1 MENKKLNIIQLIEQN
16 PIIRLNSN
24 YQSKFIEK
32 IQKNFTETQ
41 QHLFVASFYCY
52 LNYDKNDFIIDLEDV
67 WKWLGFGRKEE
78 CKRVLTKHFIQDIDY
93 KIFTKETNIEIFAP
107 PTCGAK
113 KSTNE
118 TRGGYNKEKILM
130 TINTFKKLCLKSD
143 TKKADEIH
151 DYFIKL
157 EETFQE
163 IINEESNEL
172 KLQLT
177 ENKQLL
183 LENQIQNVKEK
194 QETLLFSYHKKS
206 IVYIFKIILNGKV
219 YYKFG
224 FTDNIKK
231 RMNEHRRLMKCEL
244 HLIFC
249 IESKG
254 NIELENKLK
263 QHFKNFPN
271 EQCKRITLDI
281 NDYEYTEIIDTTG
294 NININNICSLLVEF
308 NKNIGDNIETKRE
321 ILTDEKEKL
330 KLENENINLKIQ
342 YNEVQRQNYY
352 IKELEEKLKKANDK
366 IKELTDELAK
376 LRFKPVI
383 NEQDNTNQHFSNE
396 IYEKFITEN
405 CQLGT
410 NFKCSTM
417 DLLNSFK
424 ISLQNTIYEAKING
438 YYDEYK
444 YNKSTNYVLPS
455 YKKEFY
461 EYFENKLN
469 YKASAMKFRDKETQ
483 KSHNE
488 RGFFGIRL
496 KQQNEQLY
504 ENNVYQD
511 FINKNL
517 IKDSYENTI
526 KTTEII
532 EIFIEYLNK
541 NNIKVLFKRGGSQPE
556 YTQFLKEFFEYICNY
571 FNIKEQRIKFI
582 DFKSARSGFRYLKK
596 VN

>member
-1 MENKKLNIIQLIEQN
+1 MSIEMENKNLDIIQLIEQN
-16 PIIRLNSN
+16 PITRLTHN

-32 IQKNFTETQ
+32 IQKNFTDTQ

-52 LNYDKNDFIIDLEDV
+52 LNYNKNDFVIDLDNV
-67 WKWLGFGRKEE
+67 WKWLGFERKEF
-78 CKRVLTKHFIQDIDY
+78 CKKVLTKNFMVDIDY
-93 KIFTKETNIEIFAP
+93 QVALLQMEKRKNEGGFNKETIMLN
-107 PTCGAK
+107 
-113 KSTNE
+113 
-118 TRGGYNKEKILM
+118 
-130 TINTFKKLCLKSD
+130 INTFKKLCMKSK

-194 QETLLFSYHKKS
+194 QETLIFSYHKKS

-224 FTDNIKK
+224 FSDNIKK

-244 HLIFC
+244 YLVFC

-263 QHFKNFPN
+263 QHFKKFPN
-271 EQCKRITLDI
+271 EQYKRITLDI
-281 NDYEYTEIIDTTG
+281 NDYEYTEIIETNGD
-294 NININNICSLLVEF
+294 INNICSLLVEF
-308 NKNIGDNIETKRE
+308 NKNIGDNIETKKE
-321 ILTDEKEKL
+321 ILIEEKDIL

-352 IKELEEKLKKANDK
+352 IKELEEKLEKANDK

-376 LRFKPVI
+376 LRFKPEI
-383 NEQDNTNQHFSNE
+383 NEQDNINQHFSNE

-405 CQLGT
+405 CELDT

-424 ISLQNTIYEAKING
+424 NSLQNTIYEAKVNS
-438 YYDEYK
+438 YYNKDK
-444 YNKSTNYVLPS
+444 YNKSTNFVLPS

-461 EYFENKLN
+461 EYFEQKLN
-469 YKASAMKFRDKETQ
+469 YKVSAMKFRDKETQ

-496 KQQNEQLY
+496 KQKNVQLY
-504 ENNVYQD
+504 ENIVYQD

-556 YTQFLKEFFEYICNY
+556 YTRFLKEFFEYICNY

-582 DFKSARSGFRYLKK
+582 DFKSARPGFRYLKK